1 MIDYLLDEVCDNMLV
16 IQGIRAQESSSR
28 AAMEKQCTYFKYY
41 TQPYVIGEN
50 GKPKYHTYRKE
61 DVLKFRE
68 RFSDDLLRPVFD

>member
-1 MIDYLLDEVCDNMLV
+1 
-16 IQGIRAQESSSR
+16 
-28 AAMEKQCTYFKYY
+28 MEKQCTYFKYY